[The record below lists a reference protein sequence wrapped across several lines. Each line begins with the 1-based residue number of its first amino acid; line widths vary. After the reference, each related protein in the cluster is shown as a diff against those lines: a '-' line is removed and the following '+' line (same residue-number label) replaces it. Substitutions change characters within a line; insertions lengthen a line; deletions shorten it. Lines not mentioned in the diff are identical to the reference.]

1 MAKKTAVRA
10 ESVEENAEQGSAET
24 ALSSS
29 KKSPK
34 AAKEQLIT
42 LKPKDIHA
50 LQYDNY
56 RQIDETKV
64 EEYFQSIREVGVKVA
79 ILVKKTAEGM
89 SLIDGHHRVEAARR
103 LMEQYPH
110 ISITIQAIIRVGSS
124 ESDEIVQKVVSNFT
138 RRESILDRAAG
149 YQLMAE
155 KGKTPKQIADTVG
168 KDRTTIENH
177 LHFYSMYLKHKETL
191 DKHLSTLK
199 EGFLYKLG
207 HKFNRDP
214 NIDIAGAI
222 ASEIAPKERKSAA
235 KADPEAILLD
245 AGFSKA
251 DAKKVCSV
259 LREGGIRL

>member
-1 MAKKTAVRA
+1 MAKKTAVRTESA
-10 ESVEENAEQGSAET
+10 EENVTQASVEKAPGD
-24 ALSSS
+24 S

-34 AAKEQLIT
+34 TTKEQLLT

-79 ILVKKTAEGM
+79 IVVKRTAEGM
-89 SLIDGHHRVEAARR
+89 TLIDGHHRVEAARR
-103 LMEQYPH
+103 LMQHYPH

-138 RRESILDRAAG
+138 RRESIVDRAAG

-214 NIDIAGAI
+214 EMDVAGAV
-222 ASEIAPKERKSAA
+222 AMEIAPKERKSAA
-235 KADPEAILLD
+235 KADPENLLID

-251 DAKKVCSV
+251 DAKKMCSV
-259 LREGGIRL
+259 LRDGGYRL